1 MDLEESVELVSRK
14 DGEIIVE
21 GSYQGLTITP
31 EGLHLKEHGQEK
43 ARMAMY
49 ASHGLSMWGQ
59 RAWEF
64 LVGLVMIEIYPSSLF
79 LVALFGICD
88 SAAVTL
94 LSPYVGYLVDSLP
107 RYKAAC
113 SMYLLQNVSVLTSGV
128 GCSLLLWRKSEVPG
142 NAFFFHGM
150 IAMSILAAC
159 LSSLGATGASISVE
173 REWTKTLCRG
183 NDSDLAAVN
192 AVMKRV
198 DLLCLIASPIV
209 IGLFMTHFGAM
220 TAIIFFC
227 SWNIVSWPFECWFL
241 HLARQSSPWLKE
253 RKSESECHVNFPK
266 IGMPWLTGLL
276 VYFQQPFTA
285 SAFALALI
293 YLTVMSFG
301 TVMTGYLAWTGVS
314 EFKLSI
320 FRGLGAVSGVCATLA
335 FPMLYRN
342 QGLQRSGLLG
352 IWVQFISLLLSIVP
366 YLLKYIG
373 MDVSVQLSSTF
384 LMSGLALSRF
394 GLWLFDLACNQIIQ
408 DEAPRELL
416 GNIFGT
422 QQSLQSLFQTISF
435 AITLAAPDPAI
446 FFFLMAGSTLVVL
459 AAAMLFTISIL
470 K

>member
-1 MDLEESVELVSRK
+1 
-14 DGEIIVE
+14 
-21 GSYQGLTITP
+21 
-31 EGLHLKEHGQEK
+31 
-43 ARMAMY
+43 
-49 ASHGLSMWGQ
+49 
-59 RAWEF
+59 
-64 LVGLVMIEIYPSSLF
+64 
-79 LVALFGICD
+79 
-88 SAAVTL
+88 
-94 LSPYVGYLVDSLP
+94 
-107 RYKAAC
+107 
-113 SMYLLQNVSVLTSGV
+113 
-128 GCSLLLWRKSEVPG
+128 
-142 NAFFFHGM
+142 
-150 IAMSILAAC
+150 
-159 LSSLGATGASISVE
+159 
-173 REWTKTLCRG
+173 
-183 NDSDLAAVN
+183 
-192 AVMKRV
+192 
-198 DLLCLIASPIV
+198 
-209 IGLFMTHFGAM
+209 
-220 TAIIFFC
+220 
-227 SWNIVSWPFECWFL
+227 
-241 HLARQSSPWLKE
+241 
-253 RKSESECHVNFPK
+253 
-266 IGMPWLTGLL
+266 MPWLTGLL

>member
-1 MDLEESVELVSRK
+1 
-14 DGEIIVE
+14 
-21 GSYQGLTITP
+21 
-31 EGLHLKEHGQEK
+31 
-43 ARMAMY
+43 MAMY
-49 ASHGLSMWGQ
+49 ASHALSMWGQ

-94 LSPYVGYLVDSLP
+94 LSPYIGYLVDGLP

-113 SMYLLQNVSVLTSGV
+113 SMYLLQNISVFVSAF
-128 GCSLLLWRKSEVPG
+128 GCLLLLWRKSEE
-142 NAFFFHGM
+142 NAFFFYGM
-150 IAMSILAAC
+150 IAVSILATC

-198 DLLCLIASPIV
+198 DLICLIASPIV
-209 IGLFMTHFGAM
+209 IGLIMTKFGTI

-227 SWNIVSWPFECWFL
+227 SWNIVAWPFECWLL
-241 HLARQSSPWLKE
+241 HIARQCSPRLKE
-253 RKSESECHVNFPK
+253 DRSESESTVNAPK
-266 IGMPWLTGLL
+266 MDMSWLTGAL

-285 SAFALALI
+285 PAFALALI

-301 TVMTGYLAWTGVS
+301 TVMTGYLAWIGVS
-314 EFKLSI
+314 EFNLSI

-335 FPMLYRN
+335 FPALYRI
-342 QGLQRSGLLG
+342 QGLRKCGLVG
-352 IWVQFISLLLSIVP
+352 IWVQFISLVCSIIP
-366 YLLKYIG
+366 SLLKYIG
-373 MDVSVQLSSTF
+373 IDVSMQVTSIV

-408 DEAPRELL
+408 DEAPRDLL
-416 GNIFGT
+416 GKIFGT
-422 QQSLQSLFQTISF
+422 QQSLQSLFQTVSF
-435 AITLAAPDPAI
+435 AVTLLVPDPSV
-446 FFFLMAGSTLVVL
+446 FFLLMAGSTLVVL
-459 AAAMLFTISIL
+459 SSAMLFTISMFSTNVNM
-470 K
+470 